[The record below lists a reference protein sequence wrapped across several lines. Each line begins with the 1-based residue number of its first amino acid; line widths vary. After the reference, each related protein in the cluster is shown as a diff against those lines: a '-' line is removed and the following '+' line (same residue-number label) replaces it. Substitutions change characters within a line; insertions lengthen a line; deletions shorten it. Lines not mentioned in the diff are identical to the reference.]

1 MSILQV
7 ILLIFSPVLALT
19 FGGNSSASISTAGAD
34 VQRKDD
40 LSRFITAANDYQ
52 SNNYG
57 KTPWDSGTTNSKFVK
72 RYIDMKCTAETPEKT
87 DNSCGDEFRDP
98 DDTPYHFNYKGEL
111 KKSSTVSVKQ
121 DHGIHVY
128 TYAYC
133 GDEDGELIRGSGK
146 RSYAMLYKLS
156 NGSIACNDNH

>member
-1 MSILQV
+1 MSILQI

-19 FGGNSSASISTAGAD
+19 LGGNNTGTTTVSAD

-40 LSRFITAANDYQ
+40 LSRFMTAANDYQ

-57 KTPWDSGTTNSKFVK
+57 KTPWDSGATQSKFVR
-72 RYIDMKCTAETPEKT
+72 RYIDEKCTAETPEKT

-98 DDTPYHFNYKGEL
+98 DGTPYHFNYKGEL
-111 KKSSTVSVKQ
+111 KKSSTVSVKR
-121 DHGIHVY
+121 DHGIYVY

-133 GDEDGELIRGSGK
+133 GDEDGELTRGSGK